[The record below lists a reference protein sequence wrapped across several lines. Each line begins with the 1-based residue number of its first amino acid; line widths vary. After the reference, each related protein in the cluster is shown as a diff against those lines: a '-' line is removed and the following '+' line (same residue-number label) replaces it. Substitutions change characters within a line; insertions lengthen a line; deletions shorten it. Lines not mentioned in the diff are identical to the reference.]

1 MSIVVNNWRMDPSL
15 NALIHCETGETRRL
29 GEYHFILLE
38 TLAKNADTVLSRSYL
53 MTEVWKNRI
62 VGGNSL
68 PTAIHALRVAIDD
81 DGKQQEIIK
90 TIPKKGYLFN
100 KSYLTITHAPTFLED
115 DKTTEED
122 ARPAAYEVTDEGN
135 KVVDE
140 QEREYNNPLLNKSL
154 QVEKKNHRVKQR
166 PPYRAALIT
175 LPVIAITLF
184 LFVFMYYFEAPFTTK
199 PADVPQ
205 LVKERIDNAGQISV
219 YHLHDPDTVHKNTS
233 FFSQHILP
241 GMQHINTLLVTHN
254 MTMNVYYRES
264 LSKFALDIVLS
275 NQCNDSW
282 QLALSF
288 DNWQNKDN
296 EMNTIMFKEV
306 EKMLNEIPKCK

>member
-38 TLAKNADTVLSRSYL
+38 TLAKNADTVLSRSFL

-100 KSYLTITHAPTFLED
+100 KNYLVITNDHAFHKDIE
-115 DKTTEED
+115 TTEQD
-122 ARPAAYEVTDEGN
+122 VQPVAYGVADDSEAPENEKTNEAHKPLTN
-135 KVVDE
+135 KTLSE
-140 QEREYNNPLLNKSL
+140 
-154 QVEKKNHRVKQR
+154 EKKKRNVSQR
-166 PPYRAALIT
+166 SPYRAVFIT
-175 LPVIAITLF
+175 LPVIAISLF
-184 LFVFMYYFEAPFTTK
+184 LFVFMYYFKAPFATT
-199 PADVPQ
+199 PTDVPQ
-205 LVKERIDNAGQISV
+205 LVKEKIDNASQISV
-219 YHLHDPDTVHKNTS
+219 YHLHNPDANNTATTL
-233 FFSQHILP
+233 FSQHILP
-241 GMQHINTLLVTHN
+241 GMQHINPLLIAHN
-254 MTMNVYYRES
+254 MTMKVYYRES
-264 LSKFALDIVLS
+264 LSKFVLDIVLS

-288 DNWQNKDN
+288 DSWQNKDN